1 MIYGLTGIKL
11 INYNVLNALLAGV
24 QTGIYKDGKFNTS
37 DYKQSN
43 SNSVEDNKQAEETR
57 QTLDGNLLDWFHLF
71 ENSSEG
77 DNLKKDIQRIGFF
90 KFDNSVWK
98 NNSKDFRYDKKTH
111 RWELSSST
119 LKDVI
124 NDDKY
129 VVNDTKIKKNRLYFM
144 AYINR
149 IVQTTYTLTIN
160 SFYILNN
167 NNTSTYYIKQFPN
180 PSVISYGTGLVNW
193 SNNMKYNIFYS
204 YNFAASNS
212 AFGQK
217 LKAPVYYVSFVPHIK
232 INSNKLNV
240 LYPEDLT
247 PITNMYLVNTFN
259 TNKLIFDNVNENFY
273 PKELTGIYRGQE
285 LINETLWS
293 TISTSISANNY
304 YLTDTYGYTS
314 AKLPDPIKIEN
325 NYITGYYNF
334 DDFNELDND
343 NVIGKVYFD
352 ISTKEWSNSVKLM
365 YKPILYKTIKFAY
378 NNLIKNSF
386 QGLYGCPSEY
396 LPAEIS
402 AEMLNGIG
410 ISCPTSEY
418 LSWISGKL
426 NIHNQEY
433 IGNNVL
439 KYYDN
444 FTNIPLIQDSNI
456 STDEL
461 LLYKNNDWENCET
474 INTFFGIQSDIKM
487 YDINDINDNTTR
499 LFWKSYIPGG
509 NNIKLF
515 NYDYKNKTA
524 IALGFLYNTIEQTDG
539 GKSARFDVNPYNIY
553 RPSGDF
559 ALAGFT
565 PIASGY
571 SVSIGTYPKYS
582 RINYRTYTSGNLP
595 PSSNSY
601 TNESCIEITGTISG
615 INDLLKYTT
624 YRINF
629 YCERLKEFVTKTT
642 NITSTTNKIYTY
654 ADLSEITNISALAS
668 AIFQYEYGNA
678 CIDAGKSITN
688 NNIINEYLATLDAHN
703 WIGLETITST
713 ITLSNLSGAD
723 YSTLTVGIA
732 TDWISGKFNINNL
745 LNS

>member
-1 MIYGLTGIKL
+1 MDYGLTGIKL

-24 QTGIYKDGKFNTS
+24 PSGIYKDGKFNTS

-57 QTLDGNLLDWFHLF
+57 QTLDGNLSNWFHLF

-77 DNLKKDIQRIGFF
+77 DNLKQDIQRIGFF
-90 KFDNSVWK
+90 KFDDSVWK

-129 VVNDTKIKKNRLYFM
+129 VVNDTKIKKKRLYFM

-149 IVQTTYTLTIN
+149 IVQTSYSLTIN

-247 PITNMYLVNTFN
+247 PIINMYLVYTFYTKELN
-259 TNKLIFDNVNENFY
+259 YPDVDDHFY

-285 LINETLWS
+285 LINETFWN
-293 TISTSISANNY
+293 TISTAISANNY

-314 AKLPDPIKIEN
+314 AELPNSVKIEN

-334 DDFNELDND
+334 DDFNEISSDKS
-343 NVIGKVYFD
+343 IGKVYFK
-352 ISTKEWSNSVKLM
+352 ISGSAAESTWQTSAELM
-365 YKPILYKTIKFAY
+365 YKPVLYKTIKFAY
-378 NNLIKNSF
+378 NNLIDNPF

-410 ISCPTSEY
+410 ISCPYSTG
-418 LSWISGKL
+418 LTWVTDNL
-426 NIHNQEY
+426 NILGDEY
-433 IGNNVL
+433 VGTHTL
-439 KYYDN
+439 TYYNN
-444 FTNIPLIQDSNI
+444 FTNIPLISDSRITTNQLVL
-456 STDEL
+456 E
-461 LLYKNNDWENCET
+461 KNNTW
-474 INTFFGIQSDIKM
+474 
-487 YDINDINDNTTR
+487 YR
-499 LFWKSYIPGG
+499 L
-509 NNIKLF
+509 
-515 NYDYKNKTA
+515 
-524 IALGFLYNTIEQTDG
+524 
-539 GKSARFDVNPYNIY
+539 
-553 RPSGDF
+553 
-559 ALAGFT
+559 
-565 PIASGY
+565 
-571 SVSIGTYPKYS
+571 
-582 RINYRTYTSGNLP
+582 
-595 PSSNSY
+595 
-601 TNESCIEITGTISG
+601 
-615 INDLLKYTT
+615 
-624 YRINF
+624 
-629 YCERLKEFVTKTT
+629 
-642 NITSTTNKIYTY
+642 
-654 ADLSEITNISALAS
+654 
-668 AIFQYEYGNA
+668 
-678 CIDAGKSITN
+678 
-688 NNIINEYLATLDAHN
+688 
-703 WIGLETITST
+703 
-713 ITLSNLSGAD
+713 
-723 YSTLTVGIA
+723 
-732 TDWISGKFNINNL
+732 
-745 LNS
+745 